1 MAEGRAGGR
10 NPPGAPRE
18 GTRQDD
24 EQAAFLE
31 AGRVLFAQHC
41 DFIAGAVDLG
51 GLPAPSL
58 PEVAFAGRSNVGKSS
73 LINALTGRD
82 ALARVS
88 HTPGRTQ
95 QINFFSLGDRL
106 ALVDLPGYGYAQV
119 SKRKARDWRGL
130 TELYLKGRPTLRR
143 VLLLIDARH
152 GLKQSDRAIMTLL
165 DGAAQS
171 YQILLT
177 KADELKP
184 DALAATVAAVAREA
198 ARHPAAY
205 PEVLATS
212 AVTGIGIPA
221 LRAELARL
229 ASPNPLRSGT
239 VALE

>member
-1 MAEGRAGGR
+1 MTDAPATEA
-10 NPPGAPRE
+10 PMTEAPGEAI
-18 GTRQDD
+18 DV
-24 EQAAFLE
+24 AAIE
-31 AGRVLFAQHC
+31 AGRRLFAGEC
-41 DFIAGAVDLG
+41 RFTAGATEPG
-51 GLPAPSL
+51 ALPPIEL
-58 PEVAFAGRSNVGKSS
+58 PEAAFAGRSNVGKSS
-73 LINALTGRD
+73 LLNALTGRR

-184 DALAATVAAVAREA
+184 DALAATAAAVAREA

-212 AVTGIGIPA
+212 AVTGLGIPA

-239 VALE
+239 GALE